1 MGSRFVS
8 EITLEEIIKDIE
20 VFCPVKVSFNGI
32 VIYNDYDSDIVVD
45 EFDGNK
51 VYGEL
56 HPLSKVAPSRIR
68 DFKDYL
74 ITSIQIII
82 VDYHHSIIDVHG
94 ISRDEKSWRKYERD
108 EECDVD

>member
-1 MGSRFVS
+1 MLVS
-8 EITLEEIIKDIE
+8 EITLEDIIKDIE
-20 VFCPVKVSFNGI
+20 TFCPVKVSFNGV

-56 HPLSKVAPSRIR
+56 YPFSKVALSRIG

-74 ITSIQIII
+74 ITTMQIKI
-82 VDYHHSIIDVHG
+82 VDYHHSIIYIQGKQSVKG
-94 ISRDEKSWRKYERD
+94 KQIVVYK
-108 EECDVD
+108 